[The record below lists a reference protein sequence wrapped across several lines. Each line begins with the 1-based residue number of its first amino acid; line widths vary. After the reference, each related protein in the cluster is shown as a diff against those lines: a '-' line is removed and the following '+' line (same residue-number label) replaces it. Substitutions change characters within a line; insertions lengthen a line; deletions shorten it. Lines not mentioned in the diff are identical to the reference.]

1 VTIRETS
8 GRASE
13 NQQMS
18 FQSRLSRR
26 SILIA
31 GIAAQMLLPV
41 SRALAATP
49 AEAWVADNVQRGL
62 TILNKK
68 QPAAKRRDEFEVFL
82 LSLIDFRAIALYT
95 LGAGKRTATPEQ
107 QDQFVE
113 AFKHYAEAVYESYL
127 LRYSGQT
134 LKVTGSSPGRPGESV
149 VRTVL
154 IDPNNPGN
162 SDPYKVDFRVGETN
176 GKFLVKDASVEG
188 VWLAILEHED
198 FDAFLSQNNN
208 NVAALTAHLQKLTKD
223 LQKG

>member
-1 VTIRETS
+1 
-8 GRASE
+8 
-13 NQQMS
+13 MS
-18 FQSRLSRR
+18 FNSRLSRR

-31 GIAAQMLLPV
+31 GLASQLLLPA

-49 AEAWVADNVQRGL
+49 AEQWVAENIQRGL

-68 QPAAKRRDEFEVFL
+68 QPAAKRRDEFEAFL
-82 LSLIDFRAIALYT
+82 LTLIDFRAIALYT
-95 LGAGKRTATPEQ
+95 LGSGKRTATPQ
-107 QDQFVE
+107 QQEQFVE

-134 LKVTGSSPGRPGESV
+134 LKVTGSTPGRPGETV

-154 IDPNNPGN
+154 IDPNNPSN
-162 SDPYKVDFRVGETN
+162 ADPYKVDFRVSDTSGR
-176 GKFLVKDASVEG
+176 LQIKDASVEG

-198 FDAFLSQNNN
+198 FDAFLGSNNG
-208 NVAALTAHLQKLTKD
+208 NVPALTSHLLKLTKD